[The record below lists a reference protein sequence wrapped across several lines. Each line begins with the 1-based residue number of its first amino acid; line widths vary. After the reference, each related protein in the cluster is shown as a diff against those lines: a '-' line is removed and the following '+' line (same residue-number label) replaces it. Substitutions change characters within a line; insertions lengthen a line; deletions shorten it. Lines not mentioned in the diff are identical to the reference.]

1 MTQENKEKLKEK
13 IIEYMFG
20 INVKEILETYDEISD
35 LYDNG
40 EINSNDFYTVLE
52 EMKMKL
58 K

>member
-20 INVKEILETYDEISD
+20 ISIKEILETYDEISD

-40 EINSNDFYTVLE
+40 EINSTDFYTILE
-52 EMKMKL
+52 EMKIKL